1 MRTGAVGETPVPTV
15 DAMTARVFPC
25 VTETG
30 MQDTKMG
37 SDIRLMWAAV
47 RT

>member
-1 MRTGAVGETPVPTV
+1 MDSGSLGDSGSHSGRHDRPSIPAV
-15 DAMTARVFPC
+15 DS
-25 VTETG
+25 TG

-37 SDIRLMWAAV
+37 SDIRLMRAAV